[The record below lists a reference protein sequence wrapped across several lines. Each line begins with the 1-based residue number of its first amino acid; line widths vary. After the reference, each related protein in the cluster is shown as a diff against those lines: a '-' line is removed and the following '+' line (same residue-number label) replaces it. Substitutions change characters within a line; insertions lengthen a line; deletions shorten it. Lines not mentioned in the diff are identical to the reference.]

1 MLSSSARIAA
11 HRGSQTLWLRT
22 VHAITVALLCG
33 SFVTTAFGAPAKLDA
48 IAPPPQS
55 PFPLEAQPPQFTA
68 LKNGKNGGVGN
79 SGFNQN
85 QPSAI
90 DSYGNPISALK
101 PIDTPDG
108 RKVISAQGLQFEI
121 PNYASGITEIKKP
134 ADDLLP
140 PFIGE
145 FNNNTNTK
153 NTLFS
158 AHTNTT
164 KLNTTDQQNENDE
177 PKSEQQENSDARKVI
192 DGEQLE
198 NEIIENELARFKR
211 ETVVTHSTKN
221 TPEKNNVDNGGDL
234 ISTDAHKNL
243 NSQKINTLKQNM
255 HLSEKDRTLAGT
267 STTSNTFK
275 SNTVDTT
282 TSSSLL
288 LASSPLPSH
297 AQTYFD
303 QFAKSSSKKHT
314 LFNLSEERSQ
324 NLEYSKPSLT
334 PALIPLKS
342 QENPVSTNKSLIH
355 LPEMPALTIPH
366 NNAPPP
372 LSNGNFNYPNV
383 PTDLAIISRIAAKY
397 RTPLPTLDPIAVGVP
412 SDSAEGTTGTGPLPE
427 AAATAITT
435 TTVDVE
441 NAQLVEL
448 KARESS
454 AVLPFP
460 TAHEQN
466 NGISPLPA
474 YIVELNDPDIGGPVE
489 YMPAEDGYSLKV
501 IAWDL
506 LPPLEQEPKIITAE
520 RNVPQRVSGVED
532 PITHNIKVSLTAG
545 QSLNTQGNLKGVSSE
560 GSVSTEP
567 LTDTKWGDIHSTSTT
582 TTTTPRATTVRTTKP
597 TTTRTT
603 TTNRPTTT
611 KRPTTTTTTKR
622 PTTTT
627 TRRTTTTS
635 RTTST
640 TTTPAPLN
648 PNDFFQLEHGDSFTI
663 PSWLADIDDPELD
676 AAVTY
681 IVPDDIH
688 EYNDT
693 ISRDIL
699 PPLEPYTDLNNI
711 DLPAPASQ
719 LTTTTTT
726 NRPRTAAPNFS
737 TRQVV
742 TTTTRRPTVS
752 TPRPHWVRAY
762 PTTSQ
767 TTSTTTTQKP
777 HSFDDRFS
785 SNHIAQSHDS
795 TSASSST
802 FPSSKVSTSFLSKS
816 TTTTATTQR
825 PRLTTPTHQQLNHFS
840 RFNQD
845 LPNANVDHITNA
857 EVEETVAVEKSKLS
871 NSNPFLPARPFG
883 SLNAGQFVTTTT
895 TTTTTTTPAT
905 AIDENP
911 FDSATLPPW
920 LAGFDYPD
928 LSPGV
933 PFIYNTDDS
942 NSDVHND
949 LLPPSQQNI
958 EATDATKPVFITS
971 SPASFNSFQISP
983 SLSNRHDSTFASAS
997 TSTTRTFAFNNSPS
1011 KVTTTV
1017 KPSNIHNPFAQV
1029 PNYNSNKQEET
1040 ATLPPVLF
1048 IPPTAENE
1056 SNNEAASGNDIS
1068 NRNPQTDN
1076 LSANIYNQQQ
1086 SQLQPAA
1093 SAGQT
1098 FIQKPSS
1105 SSFNTNF
1112 AAPFESTAAP
1122 GSGDASSPADQDFGS
1137 STKTTFTKSNEGKV
1151 ITNNILGPS
1160 SASTTPTKQF
1170 GFSTIST
1177 TGQTSLQ
1184 KDFQHSTSSSLSGSS
1199 QTFNKAAT
1207 PSGFSTFTSTQQS
1220 TNFAG
1225 FSSKGSVDSTTNAG
1239 VGKYTGGFGGSPG
1252 VLGSGKL
1259 GYAVQADGSAATTAT
1274 LPKLPANPSFANRIG
1289 IAEPAGVTSSIGA
1302 DLNKYQG
1309 TFGGPPGVLVPFDN
1323 VKSG

>member
-140 PFIGE
+140 PFI
-145 FNNNTNTK
+145 
-153 NTLFS
+153 
-158 AHTNTT
+158 
-164 KLNTTDQQNENDE
+164 
-177 PKSEQQENSDARKVI
+177 
-192 DGEQLE
+192 
-198 NEIIENELARFKR
+198 
-211 ETVVTHSTKN
+211 
-221 TPEKNNVDNGGDL
+221 
-234 ISTDAHKNL
+234 
-243 NSQKINTLKQNM
+243 
-255 HLSEKDRTLAGT
+255 
-267 STTSNTFK
+267 
-275 SNTVDTT
+275 
-282 TSSSLL
+282 
-288 LASSPLPSH
+288 
-297 AQTYFD
+297 
-303 QFAKSSSKKHT
+303 
-314 LFNLSEERSQ
+314 
-324 NLEYSKPSLT
+324 
-334 PALIPLKS
+334 
-342 QENPVSTNKSLIH
+342 
-355 LPEMPALTIPH
+355 
-366 NNAPPP
+366 
-372 LSNGNFNYPNV
+372 
-383 PTDLAIISRIAAKY
+383 
-397 RTPLPTLDPIAVGVP
+397 DPIAVGVP